1 LSYLLQ
7 SICHFLDDFLKIREI
22 DDYPNALNGL
32 HLENDGQVTRIG
44 AAVDA
49 SEITIEM
56 AIDRQVDFLIVH
68 HGLFWGG
75 LSRLVGAPFRK
86 IKRAVSTNLAIY
98 SAHLPLDLHPEV
110 GNNILLAQALE
121 LGPPQP
127 FFLHKGQNLGVAVL
141 TKIDRA
147 ELISRLKRVLGR
159 ELWVCPAGPVEVRRV
174 GILSGGAGTQ
184 VERVIAEGIDTFVT
198 GEGPHHT
205 FALAEELGVNLIYGG
220 HYATETFGVRA
231 LAERVASQF
240 ALPWSFLDHPS
251 GL

>member
-1 LSYLLQ
+1 MLQ
-7 SICHFLDDFLKIREI
+7 SICNFLDEFLKIREVE
-22 DDYPNALNGL
+22 DYPNALNGL
-32 HLENDGQVTRIG
+32 HLQNDGQVTRIG

-49 SEITIEM
+49 SETTIEM
-56 AIDRQVDFLIVH
+56 AIGRQVDLLIVH
-68 HGLFWGG
+68 HGIFWGG
-75 LSRLVGAPFRK
+75 LNRLVGAQFRK

-121 LGPPQP
+121 LGRPEP
-127 FFLHKGQNLGVAVL
+127 FFLHKGHNLGFAIS

-147 ELISRLKRVLGR
+147 ELIARLRRLLGR
-159 ELWVCPAGPVEVRRV
+159 ELWVCPAGPAEVRRV
-174 GILSGGAGTQ
+174 GILTGGAGAQ
-184 VERVIAEGIDTFVT
+184 VESAKAEGVDTFVT

-205 FALAEELGVNLIYGG
+205 FALAEELRVNLIYGG

-240 ALPWSFLDHPS
+240 ALPWSFVDHPS

>member
-1 LSYLLQ
+1 MLQ
-7 SICHFLDDFLKIREI
+7 SICNFLDEFLKIGEVE
-22 DDYPNALNGL
+22 DYPNALNGL
-32 HLENDGQVTRIG
+32 QLENDGQVSRIG

-49 SEITIEM
+49 SETTIEM
-56 AIDRQVDFLIVH
+56 GIDRQVDLLIVH
-68 HGLFWGG
+68 HGIFWGG
-75 LSRLVGAPFRK
+75 LNRLVGAQFRK
-86 IKRAVSTNLAIY
+86 IKRAVSTNLAVY
-98 SAHLPLDLHPEV
+98 SAHLPLDLHPEI

-121 LGPPQP
+121 LGRPEP
-127 FFLHKGQNLGVAVL
+127 FFLHKGQNLGFAVS
-141 TKIDRA
+141 TKIDRT
-147 ELISRLKRVLGR
+147 ELIGRLRRVLGR
-159 ELWVCPAGPVEVRRV
+159 ELWVCPAGPTEVRRV
-174 GILSGGAGTQ
+174 GILTGGAGTQ
-184 VERVIAEGIDTFVT
+184 VEKAKAEGVDTFVT

>member
-1 LSYLLQ
+1 MLQ
-7 SICHFLDDFLKIREI
+7 SICDFLDEFLEI
-22 DDYPNALNGL
+22 QEVEDYPNALNGL
-32 HLENDGQVTRIG
+32 HLENDGRVTRIG

-49 SEITIEM
+49 SEATIEM
-56 AIDRQVDFLIVH
+56 AIDGQVDLLIVH

-75 LSRLVGAPFRK
+75 RNRLGGARFHK
-86 IKRAVSTNLAIY
+86 IKRAVSANLAIY

-121 LGPPQP
+121 LGRPEP
-127 FFLHKGQNLGVAVL
+127 FFLHKGRNLGFAVS

-147 ELISRLKRVLGR
+147 ELISRLKGVLGR
-159 ELWVCPAGPVEVRRV
+159 ELWVCVAGPAEVKRV
-174 GILSGGAGTQ
+174 GIVTGAGGAQ
-184 VERVIAEGIDTFVT
+184 IEQAKAEGIDTFVT

-205 FALAEELGVNLIYGG
+205 FALAEELRVNLIYGG

-231 LAERVASQF
+231 LAKRVASQF
-240 ALPWSFLDHPS
+240 GLPWHFLDHPS

>member
-1 LSYLLQ
+1 MLE
-7 SICHFLDDFLKIREI
+7 SICNFLDEFLKIREVE
-22 DDYPNALNGL
+22 DYPNALNGL
-32 HLENDGQVTRIG
+32 HLQNDGRVTRIG

-49 SEITIEM
+49 SETTIEM
-56 AIDRQVDFLIVH
+56 AIDQQVDLLIVH

-75 LSRLVGAPFRK
+75 LNRLVGAQFRK

-121 LGPPQP
+121 LGLPEP
-127 FFLHKGQNLGVAVL
+127 FFLHNGKNLGYAVL

-147 ELISRLKRVLGR
+147 ELIDRLRRVLGR
-159 ELWVCPAGPVEVRRV
+159 ELWVCASGPAEVRRV
-174 GILSGGAGTQ
+174 GILTGGAGAQ
-184 VERVIAEGIDTFVT
+184 VERAKAEGIDTFVS

-205 FALAEELGVNLIYGG
+205 FTLAEELRVNLIYGG

-240 ALPWSFLDHPS
+240 ALPWFFLDHPS

>member
-1 LSYLLQ
+1 MLQ
-7 SICHFLDDFLKIREI
+7 SICDFLDEFLEIREVE
-22 DDYPNALNGL
+22 DYPNALNGL
-32 HLENDGQVTRIG
+32 HLENDGRVTRIG

-49 SEITIEM
+49 SEATIEM
-56 AIDRQVDFLIVH
+56 AIDGQVDLLIVH

-75 LSRLVGAPFRK
+75 LNRLVGARFHK
-86 IKRAVSTNLAIY
+86 IKRAVSANLAIY

-121 LGPPQP
+121 LGRPEP
-127 FFLHKGQNLGVAVL
+127 FFLHKGRNLGFAVS

-147 ELISRLKRVLGR
+147 ELISRLKGVLGR
-159 ELWVCPAGPVEVRRV
+159 ELWVCVAGPAEVKRV
-174 GILSGGAGTQ
+174 GIVTGAGGAQ
-184 VERVIAEGIDTFVT
+184 IEQAKAEGIDTFVS

-205 FALAEELGVNLIYGG
+205 FALAEELRVNLIYGG

-231 LAERVASQF
+231 LAKRVASQF
-240 ALPWSFLDHPS
+240 GLPWHFLDHPS

>member
-1 LSYLLQ
+1 MLQ
-7 SICHFLDDFLKIREI
+7 SICNFLDEFLKIREVE
-22 DDYPNALNGL
+22 DYPNALNGL

-49 SEITIEM
+49 SEAIIEM
-56 AIDRQVDFLIVH
+56 AIGQQVDLLIVH

-75 LSRLVGAPFRK
+75 LNRLVGAQFRK

-121 LGPPQP
+121 LGRPEP
-127 FFLHKGQNLGVAVL
+127 FFPHKGQHFGFAVS

-147 ELISRLKRVLGR
+147 ELISRLKGILGR
-159 ELWVCPAGPVEVRRV
+159 ELWVCPAGPAEVRRV
-174 GILSGGAGTQ
+174 GIVTGGAGAQ
-184 VERVIAEGIDTFVT
+184 VERAKAEGIDTFVT

-205 FALAEELGVNLIYGG
+205 HALAEELGVNLIYGG

-231 LAERVASQF
+231 LAGRVASQF
-240 ALPWSFLDHPS
+240 ALPWSFVDHPS

>member
-1 LSYLLQ
+1 MLQ
-7 SICHFLDDFLKIREI
+7 SICNFLDEFLKIREVE
-22 DDYPNALNGL
+22 DYPNALNGL
-32 HLENDGQVTRIG
+32 QLQNDGRVTQIG

-49 SEITIEM
+49 SETIIEM
-56 AIDRQVDFLIVH
+56 AVDRQVDLLIVH
-68 HGLFWGG
+68 HGIFWGG
-75 LSRLVGAPFRK
+75 LNRLVGAQFRK

-121 LGPPQP
+121 IGRPEP
-127 FFLHKGQNLGVAVL
+127 FFPHNRQNLGFAVS
-141 TKIDRA
+141 TQIDRA
-147 ELISRLKRVLGR
+147 ELIGRLKRVLGR
-159 ELWVCPAGPVEVRRV
+159 ELWVCPAGPAEVRRV
-174 GILSGGAGTQ
+174 GILTGGAGAE
-184 VERVIAEGIDTFVT
+184 VERAKAEGIDTFVT

-205 FALAEELGVNLIYGG
+205 FALAEELRVNLIYGG

-240 ALPWSFLDHPS
+240 ALPWSFVDHPS

>member
-1 LSYLLQ
+1 MLH
-7 SICHFLDDFLKIREI
+7 SICNFLDEFLKIQEVE
-22 DDYPNALNGL
+22 DYPNALNGL
-32 HLENDGQVTRIG
+32 HLQNDGNVTRIG

-49 SEITIEM
+49 SEVIIEL
-56 AIDRQVDFLIVH
+56 AIDRQVDLLIVH

-75 LSRLVGAPFRK
+75 LNRLVGAQFRK
-86 IKRAVSTNLAIY
+86 LKRAVSSNLAIY

-121 LGPPQP
+121 LGQPEP
-127 FFLHKGQNLGVAVL
+127 FFLYKGHKLGFAVS

-147 ELISRLKRVLGR
+147 ELLGRLKRVLGQ
-159 ELWVCPAGPVEVRRV
+159 ELWVCAAGPAEVHRV
-174 GILSGGAGTQ
+174 GIVSGAAGAQ
-184 VERVIAEGIDTFVT
+184 LEQAKAEGIDTFVS

-205 FALAEELGVNLIYGG
+205 FVLAEELRMNLIYGG

-231 LAERVASQF
+231 LAEQVSAQF
-240 ALPWSFLDHPS
+240 ALPCLFLDHPS